1 MAMKTLIN
9 RTGHQLRVTLI
20 VRKGDHPENNAG
32 SVDVSLGVRRPSS
45 EVTTITDDSS
55 VKDVTFGSDVD
66 IYLNG
71 LTATMIADGSGVG
84 RRDVVVDRGSPL
96 DNELNTNDTIVFS
109 FDGEAVL
116 VSATNS
122 DQAPHAFPA

>member
-9 RTGHQLRVTLI
+9 RTGHYLRVTLI

-55 VKDVTFGSDVD
+55 VKDITFGSDVD

>member
-9 RTGHQLRVTLI
+9 RTGHHLRVTLI

-55 VKDVTFGSDVD
+55 VKDITFGSDVD

>member
-9 RTGHQLRVTLI
+9 RTGHYLRVTLI

-55 VKDVTFGSDVD
+55 VKDITFGNDVD